1 MSDVIEQIMMKHH
14 SVRKFKNE
22 PLSKETVKKLVEAGQ
37 RASTSSY
44 LQTYSIIGITDPEI
58 KKALRE
64 ISGQPYVEESGY
76 LFVFVM
82 DYHRQDLI
90 NNEVEQNLQSSFE
103 SAEGLLVGTID
114 VALVAQNISIAAES
128 LGLGMVYLG
137 SLRND
142 VARVKELLNLPE
154 YTFPLFGMALGVP
167 ADDENGSPKPRLPF
181 EAVFHENGY
190 NQNDDEELGYIKDYD
205 KEVSAYYDKRTN
217 GERKE
222 TWSEQIAQF
231 LTMKER
237 ADMLDELHKSGFI
250 KK

>member
-1 MSDVIEQIMMKHH
+1 MSDVIDQIMMKHH

-82 DYHRQDLI
+82 DYYRQDLI

>member
-1 MSDVIEQIMMKHH
+1 MSDVIDQIMMKHH

-167 ADDENGSPKPRLPF
+167 ADDENG
-181 EAVFHENGY
+181 Y

>member
-1 MSDVIEQIMMKHH
+1 
-14 SVRKFKNE
+14 
-22 PLSKETVKKLVEAGQ
+22 
-37 RASTSSY
+37 
-44 LQTYSIIGITDPEI
+44 
-58 KKALRE
+58 
-64 ISGQPYVEESGY
+64 
-76 LFVFVM
+76 
-82 DYHRQDLI
+82 
-90 NNEVEQNLQSSFE
+90 
-103 SAEGLLVGTID
+103 
-114 VALVAQNISIAAES
+114 
-128 LGLGMVYLG
+128 MVYLG

>member
-1 MSDVIEQIMMKHH
+1 
-14 SVRKFKNE
+14 
-22 PLSKETVKKLVEAGQ
+22 
-37 RASTSSY
+37 
-44 LQTYSIIGITDPEI
+44 
-58 KKALRE
+58 
-64 ISGQPYVEESGY
+64 
-76 LFVFVM
+76 M

-103 SAEGLLVGTID
+103 SAEGLLVGAID

-142 VARVKELLNLPE
+142 VSRVKELLNLPE

-181 EAVFHENGY
+181 ESVFHENGY
-190 NQNDDEELGYIKDYD
+190 NQNDEEELGYIKDYD

-222 TWSEQIAQF
+222 TWSEQIVQF